1 MKFYTSVAKGLKV
14 KVIKFWGLVATFIE
28 VTEEKTGSGGEGG
41 FLPPPIPVL
50 ILNRVKAIFSIYF
63 FKVGSIFLDL
73 KMVKIHLLFQF
84 TLKLYAV

>member
-1 MKFYTSVAKGLKV
+1 MKFYSSVAKGLKV

-28 VTEEKTGSGGEGG
+28 VTEEKTGIGGRG
-41 FLPPPIPVL
+41 FLPAPIPVL

-63 FKVGSIFLDL
+63 FKVGSIFSDL

-84 TLKLYAV
+84 TLKL